1 MVEARR
7 LYRTLTRRRRKQRK
21 VGEPKEEEEC

>member
-7 LYRTLTRRRRKQRK
+7 LYRTLTRRRRKQGK
-21 VGEPKEEEEC
+21 VGEREQEEEC